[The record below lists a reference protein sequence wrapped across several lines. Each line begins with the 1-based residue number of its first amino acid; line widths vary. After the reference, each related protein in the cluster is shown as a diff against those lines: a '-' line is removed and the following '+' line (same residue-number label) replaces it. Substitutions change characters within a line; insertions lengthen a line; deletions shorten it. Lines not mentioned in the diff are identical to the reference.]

1 MKSKNWLTLLTS
13 LGVILLASS
22 IGVTMASFVDLESS
36 DSNTFEAW
44 VSRQWTQ
51 TTQADFNAGVL
62 NNTVSL
68 SSGDVTLA
76 QVGWGNYSSELLI
89 NPGAEIGDTAGW
101 TAVGTHTAN
110 FVAGTECQNCPSG
123 GAPAGPRTGTYSF
136 MWNTPTASDDWAY
149 QEIDLFASGFEEKIS
164 AGEAQLIAGGYLV
177 CGECNPDW
185 DRIQLRILLYD
196 SGHSLIE
203 TSYDSGQLFQ
213 ICSWTWYGIAD
224 YDIPTNAR
232 YVRIEFQTIE
242 PPSWG
247 AGKADDFTVKVR
259 VKEQPFWYDPNWTY
273 RRQITIDHTKVE
285 DVADPSTTYANFPV
299 LVYATGLSN
308 IKANGAD
315 IRFTLSD
322 GVTEI
327 PREIESYS
335 GGTLNAWVKV
345 TLTKDASDS
354 TDDVIY
360 MYYGNAA
367 ATEPAPDSTYGSENV
382 WDTNFK
388 MVQHLQ
394 ESPANDVA
402 GHIDSTS
409 NANNGTPKNFDGTAT
424 STTDGAGQIDGA
436 DVFDGTDDYVNCGQ
450 GASLNITAASITIE
464 GWINMDADPGDGN
477 WYDCISKPTY
487 NFYLGGT
494 ATDVTTLCAWFTIG
508 GENKD
513 IWGKGDID
521 INPGNDTYCVVTYDG
536 TDVKAYVN
544 GQLDY
549 TELLSGSIDDSA
561 DDDLIIGAFSPP
573 AAYFDGI
580 IDEVRVSNTARSA
593 EWIKISYNN
602 QNSPSAF
609 YSVGEEEG
617 MYVSPGTIA
626 SQVLDTGIDGD
637 RWDALFWDETVE
649 GGTTDIT
656 FEVRAS
662 DASFAKDTPPETL
675 PWTSVGGTSPVT
687 SGLASGRYMQWRA
700 TLTTLDTSKTP
711 TLHEVRVWHY

>member
-1 MKSKNWLTLLTS
+1 MNGKLRLISVVS
-13 LGVILLASS
+13 LAVVLLASGT
-22 IGVTMASFVDLESS
+22 GVTRSSFIDPGSSAGNAFQAWAS
-36 DSNTFEAW
+36 TPW
-44 VSRQWTQ
+44 VQ
-51 TTQADFNAGVL
+51 TTQGDFEAGVL
-62 NNTVSL
+62 NNVDT
-68 SSGDVTLA
+68 SSSPADVKLA
-76 QVGWGNYSSELLI
+76 TTSNWY
-89 NPGAEIGDTAGW
+89 
-101 TAVGTHTAN
+101 
-110 FVAGTECQNCPSG
+110 
-123 GAPAGPRTGTYSF
+123 
-136 MWNTPTASDDWAY
+136 NTSWAY
-149 QEIDLFASGFEEKIS
+149 RK
-164 AGEAQLIAGGYLV
+164 
-177 CGECNPDW
+177 
-185 DRIQLRILLYD
+185 
-196 SGHSLIE
+196 
-203 TSYDSGQLFQ
+203 
-213 ICSWTWYGIAD
+213 
-224 YDIPTNAR
+224 
-232 YVRIEFQTIE
+232 
-242 PPSWG
+242 
-247 AGKADDFTVKVR
+247 
-259 VKEQPFWYDPNWTY
+259 
-273 RRQITIDHTKVE
+273 QITFTSDSAKI
-285 DVADPSTTYANFPV
+285 PSTQSYFPV
-299 LVYATGLSN
+299 LIGLSDSDL
-308 IKANGAD
+308 AAD
-315 IRFTLSD
+315 AQDDGDDILFTSSD
-322 GVTEI
+322 GTTQLDH
-327 PREIESYS
+327 EIEKFDGST
-335 GGTLNAWVKV
+335 GELVAWVEV
-345 TLTKDASDS
+345 PSLS
-354 TDDVIY
+354 TGTVIY
-360 MYYGNAA
+360 MYYGNDTCGSQQN
-367 ATEPAPDSTYGSENV
+367 ATGT
-382 WDTNFK
+382 WDTNHK
-388 MVQHLQ
+388 GVWHLN
-394 ESPANDVA
+394 ETS
-402 GHIDSTS
+402 GTHYDSTS
-409 NANNGTPKNFDGTAT
+409 NDNDGTPNGGVTQDATGPMNGADGFDG
-424 STTDGAGQIDGA
+424 S
-436 DVFDGTDDYVNCGQ
+436 DDYVNCGQ